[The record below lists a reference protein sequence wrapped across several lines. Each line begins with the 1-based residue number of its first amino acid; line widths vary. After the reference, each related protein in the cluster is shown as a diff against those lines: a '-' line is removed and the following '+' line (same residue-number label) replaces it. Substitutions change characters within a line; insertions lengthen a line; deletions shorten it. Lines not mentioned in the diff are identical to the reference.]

1 MVTNFIKN
9 YLWGYHKYK
18 TLQAFLILM
27 ICTFKVLSKK
37 ESFDN
42 VEFDLKSI
50 PLSHMIIFTLD
61 GCDQPAWD
69 NLLLSQLFDLLLPDR
84 WHAPDGSL
92 HHQQRPVHTQV
103 GGPLEKKDLQHEII
117 NQRIIYNIKSI

>member
-50 PLSHMIIFTLD
+50 PLSHMNIFTLD

-92 HHQQRPVHTQV
+92 HHQQRPVHLQV
-103 GGPLEKKDLQHEII
+103 GGSLEKKDLQYEII